1 MHKIILSLKNTR
13 YPIYIGNEIF
23 SKFPSLCKK
32 HGIKPH
38 LAVITDKIVSELY
51 LDELLSILK
60 RGGFSPEVIIVNPG
74 ETSKSLSVLSKI
86 ITQLIQMKLRRDE
99 TIVAFGGG
107 VIGDLAGFASAI
119 YLRGVNLI
127 QFPTTLLAMVDS
139 SIGGKVGIDHKLG
152 KNLIGAFHHP
162 VFVFSD
168 ISFLKTLPKRE
179 IICGLG
185 EVVKCGIIMDAEI
198 FKMIETNFES
208 VLNLNPKIVQNL
220 VLRSAMV
227 KSRIV
232 SKDEKEKRLR
242 MVLNFGHTIGH
253 GIEASLNYKRLK
265 HGEAVMF
272 GMLGESFISLNRG
285 ILSLDEFERIKR
297 VIFKIGVVFP
307 QKLLE
312 RNLILKYIG
321 YDKKILSERLNMYL
335 PIKIGKMKFFDDINF
350 DEIERAVD
358 FLFEQNKIN
367 LTST

>member
-1 MHKIILSLKNTR
+1 MRKIILNLKNTR

-23 SKFPSLCKK
+23 SKFPSLCKT
-32 HGIKPH
+32 HQIKPH
-38 LAVITDKIVSELY
+38 IAIITDRIVSELY

-60 RGGFSPEVIIVNPG
+60 KEGFSPEVIIVKPG
-74 ETSKSLSVLSKI
+74 EASKSLSVLSKI
-86 ITQLIQMKLRRDE
+86 ITQLVQMKLRRDE

-168 ISFLKTLPKRE
+168 VSFLKTLPKRE

-185 EVVKCGIIMDAEI
+185 EVIKYGIIMDAEI
-198 FKMIETNFES
+198 FKTIETRLED
-208 VLNLNPKIVQNL
+208 VLNLNSKIVQNI
-220 VLRSAMV
+220 VLRSVMV

-232 SKDEKEKRLR
+232 SKDEKEKKLR
-242 MVLNFGHTIGH
+242 MILNFGHTIGH
-253 GIEASLNYKRLK
+253 SIEASLDYKRLK
-265 HGEAVMF
+265 HGESVML
-272 GMLGESFISLNRG
+272 GMLGESFISLSRG
-285 ILSLDEFERIKR
+285 ILKKVEFERIKK
-297 VIFKIGVVFP
+297 VIFETGVVFP
-307 QKLLE
+307 KNFLAKTS
-312 RNLILKYIG
+312 ILKHIG

-335 PIKIGKMKFFDDINF
+335 PLKIGKMKFFDDIDF
-350 DEIERAVD
+350 KEIEDAVD
-358 FLFEQNKIN
+358 FLFNQNKN
-367 LTST
+367 

>member
-1 MHKIILSLKNTR
+1 M
-13 YPIYIGNEIF
+13 
-23 SKFPSLCKK
+23 
-32 HGIKPH
+32 
-38 LAVITDKIVSELY
+38 
-51 LDELLSILK
+51 
-60 RGGFSPEVIIVNPG
+60 
-74 ETSKSLSVLSKI
+74 
-86 ITQLIQMKLRRDE
+86 
-99 TIVAFGGG
+99 
-107 VIGDLAGFASAI
+107 
-119 YLRGVNLI
+119 
-127 QFPTTLLAMVDS
+127 
-139 SIGGKVGIDHKLG
+139 
-152 KNLIGAFHHP
+152 
-162 VFVFSD
+162 
-168 ISFLKTLPKRE
+168 PKRE

-358 FLFEQNKIN
+358 FLFEQNKIK

>member
-1 MHKIILSLKNTR
+1 M
-13 YPIYIGNEIF
+13 
-23 SKFPSLCKK
+23 
-32 HGIKPH
+32 
-38 LAVITDKIVSELY
+38 AVITDKIVSELY

-358 FLFEQNKIN
+358 FLFEQNKIK